1 MIVLKAI
8 LFYPMLFVR
17 KPFIVVSKFFGI
29 LLTFVSTMT
38 TILGALPWTARLL
51 MLGLAFVLFLL
62 RHFYDVILLK
72 LNPSSNIDLSLYQ

>member
-1 MIVLKAI
+1 MTIFKAV

-29 LLTFVSTMT
+29 LLTFVFAMT
-38 TILGALPWTARLL
+38 TILGALPWTARFL
-51 MLGLAFVLFLL
+51 MLGLAFALFLL

-72 LNPSSNIDLSLYQ
+72 LNPSNIDLSLYQ